1 MTGTWIG
8 FYKFD
13 NERVQKAFGFDKTYF
28 TITIKSFDERNFHGI
43 VIEDIKSGGMEGI
56 GEITGEIDDAKISF
70 EKFMPKTQ
78 LIYPNGEKK
87 NLDKK
92 HPTLYY
98 TGTFSKDKREVNG
111 E

>member
-1 MTGTWIG
+1 
-8 FYKFD
+8 
-13 NERVQKAFGFDKTYF
+13 
-28 TITIKSFDERNFHGI
+28 
-43 VIEDIKSGGMEGI
+43 
-56 GEITGEIDDAKISF
+56 
-70 EKFMPKTQ
+70 MPKTQ